1 MQKKSKYP
9 SQKLTNEDK
18 QILDQIVIKYAL
30 KFFALTEKYPNPK
43 QYAEQVILKRIRYD
57 PNIAILYSISHIR
70 TNPSA
75 YLYKPGQLNEQIAND
90 IGNTLIEN
98 YPTLA
103 LEDNSSAKG
112 FLDPRDFRERVTKI
126 LEEAGIFLHLEGKN
140 AIKSQEH
147 KTHRPGRKRSSEEL
161 HVDHG
166 GKQSAYIITEEV
178 EKLKKT
184 IKKPGAIEYVYEKI
198 ISSNLPHR
206 FAKFIL
212 LAFFH
217 TAKFDEV
224 SLYKLMGIGEVMMN
238 DHIKQIDKSE
248 LVNFHR
254 FLHHSDNH
262 QLEQLAEN
270 RAQLLIKE
278 PNYHLL
284 LFFLA
289 GLLKV

>member
-1 MQKKSKYP
+1 MLKKAKYP
-9 SQKLTNEDK
+9 PQKLTNEDK

-30 KFFALTEKYPNPK
+30 KLFALTEKYPNPK
-43 QYAEQVILKRIRYD
+43 QYTEQVILKRMRYD

-70 TNPSA
+70 TNPSV

-90 IGNTLIEN
+90 IRNTLIES

-103 LEDNSSAKG
+103 LEDNNSSKG

-126 LEEAGIFLHLEGKN
+126 LEEAGIFLHLEGKKE
-140 AIKSQEH
+140 IRSQEH
-147 KTHRPGRKRSSEEL
+147 KTHRPRRKRSSDEV

-166 GKQSAYIITEEV
+166 GKQSAYTITEEV

-198 ISSNLPHR
+198 MSSNLPHR
-206 FAKFIL
+206 FAKFSL

-217 TAKFDEV
+217 TAKLDEV
-224 SLYKLMGIGEVMMN
+224 SLHKLMGIGEVMIN
-238 DHIKQIDKSE
+238 DDIKQIDKSD
-248 LVNFHR
+248 LVNFQR
-254 FLHHSDNH
+254 FLRRFDDH
-262 QLEQLAEN
+262 QLEQLADN
-270 RAQLLIKE
+270 GAQLLIKE

>member
-1 MQKKSKYP
+1 MLKKAKYP
-9 SQKLTNEDK
+9 PQKLTNEDK

-30 KFFALTEKYPNPK
+30 KLFALTEKYPNPK
-43 QYAEQVILKRIRYD
+43 QYTEQVILKRMRYD
-57 PNIAILYSISHIR
+57 PNIAILYSISYIR
-70 TNPSA
+70 TNPSV

-90 IGNTLIEN
+90 IRNTLIES

-103 LEDNSSAKG
+103 LEDNNSSKG

-126 LEEAGIFLHLEGKN
+126 LEEAGIFLHLEGKKE
-140 AIKSQEH
+140 IRSQEH
-147 KTHRPGRKRSSEEL
+147 KTHRPRRKRSSDEV

-166 GKQSAYIITEEV
+166 GKQSAYTITEEV

-198 ISSNLPHR
+198 MSSNLPHR
-206 FAKFIL
+206 FAKFSL

-217 TAKFDEV
+217 TAKLDEV
-224 SLYKLMGIGEVMMN
+224 SLHKLMGIGEVMIN
-238 DHIKQIDKSE
+238 DDIKQIDKSD
-248 LVNFHR
+248 LVNFQR
-254 FLHHSDNH
+254 FLRRFDDH
-262 QLEQLAEN
+262 QLEQLADN
-270 RAQLLIKE
+270 GAQLLIKE